1 MKLRNYIALSFFL
14 YFFSIGFVYAETN
27 THFKDKYLIPIGNV
41 TQIDAELQSL
51 MVKNTFESSPFKVG
65 DSLVS
70 INNNN
75 INTYADF
82 SNLLSNLSPNSS
94 LNVNI
99 IRNKENLKL
108 IVKKEI
114 LERTNFNNI
123 VSGFATLTYIDPQN
137 NNFGAVAHPIS
148 VGSNKNLYIR
158 NGYLSSTYNLII
170 DKSYRGSVGCIN
182 AQKDEFIGNFKR
194 NTDFGIK
201 GNIHKIDLSK
211 FKKYKV
217 ANLNEVKLGKASIL
231 LQTSN
236 NLSKEYEIKI
246 LNIKNQKNPESK
258 TFKIEIVDKEL
269 LEITGGIVQG
279 MSGTPIIQNNKII
292 GAISHAVENN
302 PAIGYGVY
310 IGWMLEGE

>member
-1 MKLRNYIALSFFL
+1 MKLRNCIVLSLFL
-14 YFFSIGFVYAETN
+14 YFFSIGFIYAETN
-27 THFKDKYLIPIGNV
+27 PYFKDKYLIPIGNV

-51 MVKNTFESSPFKVG
+51 MVKNTFENSPFKVG

-70 INNNN
+70 INNNK

-82 SNLLSNLSPNSS
+82 SNLLNNLSPNSS
-94 LNVNI
+94 LTVNI
-99 IRNKENLKL
+99 LRNNENLNL

-114 LERTNFNNI
+114 LEKTNFNNI
-123 VSGFATLTYIDPQN
+123 VSGFATLTYIDPQT

-158 NGYLSSTYNLII
+158 NGYLSSTSNLII

-182 AQKDEFIGNFKR
+182 AQKDEFTGNFNK

-217 ANLNEVKLGKASIL
+217 ANLDEVKTGKASIL

-236 NLSKEYEIKI
+236 NSSKEYEIKI
-246 LNIKNQKNPESK
+246 LNVKNQKNPESK

-269 LEITGGIVQG
+269 LKITGGIVQG